1 MFHTIKSSDRLA
13 GTASNYKFELT
24 IPINDIT
31 SIELV
36 SATIPTAVTSNYYIR
51 IAQFNGHVLNHNGS
65 LNYSTFI
72 VPHHHYGNPASDT
85 EYTVNY
91 GFVQRVDCDPHISV
105 NYLDVILADDTGNPI
120 AGALDWDMVLYIK
133 QNR

>member
-1 MFHTIKSSDRLA
+1 MFHTIKSSDRIA
-13 GTASNYKFELT
+13 GNASNYKFELT

-36 SATIPTAVTSNYYIR
+36 SATIPTVVTSNYYIR
-51 IAQFNGHVLNHNGS
+51 IAQFNNQILNHNGS

-72 VPHHHYGNPASDT
+72 VPHHHFSIPPSDT
-85 EYTVNY
+85 EYTVNR
-91 GFVQRVDCDPHISV
+91 GFNQKIDCDPHISV

-120 AGALDWDMVLYIK
+120 AGALDWNMVLYIK